1 MDNNYWSNILSRRLN
16 RRRALA
22 GTVAAGG
29 AAAFLAACGGGSGT
43 TEDTGPKD
51 SSGLLSKPQDTTNKA
66 VKGGIW
72 LSSRTDDPVTLDV
85 TLNNSSLSW
94 LDMLH
99 VYQHLTKAG
108 IRSNQPDAFEGDA
121 AASWEFSPDGL
132 QATYKLR
139 PGVKWDAR
147 APTNGRVMDSGDVK
161 YSFDKFAGASPYRA
175 ELFNKIEAAAPI
187 ESYST
192 PDNQTFVI
200 KLAFPYGSLVEMTGY
215 LNYLY
220 LVPKEAET
228 FDLRGDMRGSGP
240 FRLSKYTPSVALEYE
255 RNPDYY
261 LKDRPFL
268 DGVRRAI
275 VPEYATGLA
284 QFKNKAIWSLT
295 GNSLR
300 QEDVLQTKKEHPE
313 MVMQQIG
320 EVGVSSLQSTAYLAF
335 SQRPDSPLKDVR
347 LRRAASMLI
356 DRELFITSRN
366 NTEMFTSVGLPA
378 ETWWNGH
385 LPTKSPNWVDPR
397 DKAFGENG
405 KYFQFNPEEAL
416 KLIKA
421 TGQNTVNLP
430 YFYQI
435 RSGTPSRDNEIF
447 AAMLQEGNGFKLD
460 AKTLEYTNEWREV
473 CQRSAG
479 EGYLGFCQNNAGAF
493 NEDGWL
499 VAKYTPQG
507 KYSASYVPIP
517 GVTDEVLRI
526 RKEIDPVKRSALI
539 KALAQG
545 KLASEMYDLP
555 IPGRAPTYNLSWPWF
570 KNYGSFDTGGE
581 SARVFNEYWY
591 DASAKT

>member
-1 MDNNYWSNILSRRLN
+1 MANNYWSSLMQQRMS

-22 GTVAAGG
+22 ATGAAGI
-29 AAAFLAACGGGSGT
+29 AAAFVAACGGGEDSVDSG
-43 TEDTGPKD
+43 PRD
-51 SSGLLSKPQDTTNKA
+51 SSGLLSQPEDTTSKA

-72 LSSRTDDPVTLDV
+72 QTSRTDDPVTLDV

-94 LDMLH
+94 QDMLQ

-108 IRSNQPDAFEGDA
+108 IKSNQPDAFEGDA
-121 AASWEFSPDGL
+121 AASWEFSADGML
-132 QATYKLR
+132 VTYKLR
-139 PGVKWDAR
+139 PGIKFDSR

-161 YSFDKFAGASPYRA
+161 FSFDKFAGVSPYRA
-175 ELFNKIEAAAPI
+175 ELFNNIEAAAPI

-200 KLAFPYGSLVEMTGY
+200 KLAFPYGSLIEMTGY

-220 LVPKEAET
+220 IVPKEAET

-240 FRLSKYTPSVALEYE
+240 FRLSRYTPSVALEYE

-261 LKDRPFL
+261 IKDRPFL
-268 DGVRRAI
+268 DGVRRAV

-284 QFKNKAIWSLT
+284 QFKNKALWDFT
-295 GNSLR
+295 TLR
-300 QEDVLQTKKEHPE
+300 QEDVLPTKKEHPE
-313 MVMQQIG
+313 LVMQQIG
-320 EVGVSSLQSTAYLAF
+320 EVGVSSLQSTAYIAF

-356 DRELFITSRN
+356 DRELFITTKN

-378 ETWWNGH
+378 ETWWNAH

-405 KYFQFNPEEAL
+405 KWFEYNPDEAL

-421 TGQNTVNLP
+421 AGHTSVNLP

-435 RSGTPSRDNEIF
+435 RSGTPNRDNEIF
-447 AAMLQEGNGFKLD
+447 VSMLQEGNGFKLD

-479 EGYLGFCQNNAGAF
+479 EGYVGFCQNNAGAF

-526 RKEIDPVKRSALI
+526 RKEIDPVKRSSMI

-555 IPGRAPTYNLSWPWF
+555 IPGRAPTYSLTWPWF
-570 KNYGSFDTGGE
+570 KNYGVFETGGE

-591 DASAKT
+591 DASLKTS